1 MQGSLNMAE
10 ARKLKL
16 LYYTPEARRNTE
28 LSAED
33 SLAGTGLFNKVHK
46 DKNHKNKAMRICDY
60 SATISR
66 DGVVQR
72 CFFRLPH

>member
-1 MQGSLNMAE
+1 MVK
-10 ARKLKL
+10 ARELKL
-16 LYYTPEARRNTE
+16 LYYVPEVRRNTE

-60 SATISR
+60 SAVIR
-66 DGVVQR
+66 RGDVEQK
-72 CFFRLPH
+72 CFFRLPN